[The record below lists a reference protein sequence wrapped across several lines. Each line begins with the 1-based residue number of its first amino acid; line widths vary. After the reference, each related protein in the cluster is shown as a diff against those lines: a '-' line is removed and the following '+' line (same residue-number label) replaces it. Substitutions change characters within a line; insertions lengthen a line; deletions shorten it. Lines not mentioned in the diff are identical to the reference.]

1 MPIRVPDE
9 LPAVNFL
16 REENVFVMT
25 TSRASGQEI
34 RPLKVLILNLM
45 PKKIETENQFLRL
58 LSNSPLQVDIQ
69 LLRIDSRESRNT
81 PAEHLNNFYCNF
93 EDIQE
98 QNFDGL
104 IVTGAPLG
112 LVEFNDVAYWPQIKQ
127 VLEWSKDHVTSTLFV
142 CWAVQAALNILYGI
156 PKQTRTDKLS
166 GVYEH
171 HILHPHAL
179 LTRGFDD
186 SFLAPHSRYAD
197 FPAALIRDYTDLEIL
212 AETEEGDAYLFA
224 SKDKRIAFVTGHPEY
239 DAQTLAQEVDR
250 SVKSLDAKLT
260 IPVDMATEFMT
271 QVAKLEGY
279 QEDQAKKLAKQ
290 QVEGASAMGQM
301 FRLTTLQDNT
311 ITTSLQ
317 YANGQITLNGQKMSL
332 EDFVGMFAMPALNVP
347 AVPAIPQ
354 Q

>member
-239 DAQTLAQEVDR
+239 DAQTLAQE
-250 SVKSLDAKLT
+250 
-260 IPVDMATEFMT
+260 
-271 QVAKLEGY
+271 Y
-279 QEDQAKKLAKQ
+279 
-290 QVEGASAMGQM
+290 
-301 FRLTTLQDNT
+301 FRD
-311 ITTSLQ
+311 
-317 YANGQITLNGQKMSL
+317 
-332 EDFVGMFAMPALNVP
+332 V
-347 AVPAIPQ
+347 
-354 Q
+354 

>member
-1 MPIRVPDE
+1 MPIRVQDE

-25 TSRASGQEI
+25 ASRATGQEI

-69 LLRIDSRESRNT
+69 LLRIDARESRNT
-81 PAEHLNNFYCNF
+81 PSEHLNNFYCNF
-93 EDIQE
+93 DDIQGE
-98 QNFDGL
+98 NFDGL

-127 VLEWSKDHVTSTLFV
+127 VLEWAKDHVTSTLFV

-156 PKQTRTDKLS
+156 PKQTRTEKLS

-197 FPAALIRDYTDLEIL
+197 FPAQLIRDYTDLEIL
-212 AETEEGDAYLFA
+212 VGHQVRLQKNGLPQGEWQTESAAHDYFP
-224 SKDKRIAFVTGHPEY
+224 TGHRENRKG
-239 DAQTLAQEVDR
+239 DFGFAHCFSMMRA
-250 SVKSLDAKLT
+250 
-260 IPVDMATEFMT
+260 
-271 QVAKLEGY
+271 VA
-279 QEDQAKKLAKQ
+279 
-290 QVEGASAMGQM
+290 
-301 FRLTTLQDNT
+301 RLLR
-311 ITTSLQ
+311 
-317 YANGQITLNGQKMSL
+317 
-332 EDFVGMFAMPALNVP
+332 
-347 AVPAIPQ
+347 
-354 Q
+354 

>member
-239 DAQTLAQEVDR
+239 DAQTLAQEFFRDVEVGLDPDVPYNYFPHNDPQNTPRASWR
-250 SVKSLDAKLT
+250 SHGNLLFTNWLNYYV
-260 IPVDMATEFMT
+260 
-271 QVAKLEGY
+271 Y
-279 QEDQAKKLAKQ
+279 
-290 QVEGASAMGQM
+290 
-301 FRLTTLQDNT
+301 
-311 ITTSLQ
+311 
-317 YANGQITLNGQKMSL
+317 QITPYDLRHMNPTL
-332 EDFVGMFAMPALNVP
+332 D
-347 AVPAIPQ
+347 
-354 Q
+354 